1 VTISG
6 FILKLAE
13 LREELVANLRDKDVK
28 CEDNEQLDSLVP
40 KVKDIASGGG
50 KSDSIAMQSV
60 SYADKYV
67 TGEAV
72 TI

>member
-1 VTISG
+1 MTISG
-6 FILKLAE
+6 YLLMLTE
-13 LREELVANLRDKDVK
+13 LRAKLEKYVRAGGVDCEEGER
-28 CEDNEQLDSLVP
+28 LDSLVP
-40 KVKDIASGGG
+40 KVKEISGVR
-50 KSDSIAMQSV
+50 DSIAMQSE